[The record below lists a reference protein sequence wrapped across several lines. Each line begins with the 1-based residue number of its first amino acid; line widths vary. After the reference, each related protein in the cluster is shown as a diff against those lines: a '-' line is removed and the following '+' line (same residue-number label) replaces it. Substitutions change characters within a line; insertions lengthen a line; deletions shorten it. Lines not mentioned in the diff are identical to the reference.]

1 MYAAYLVTNSNNPN
15 SWRYPFALGSIA
27 MLIVVYIR
35 GKIKDHYKPEKLK
48 YTKMNTEVIYSAI
61 LIITIG
67 IFLGLMQYTHHAF
80 LTPYLHKV
88 GFSTKDAAAICA
100 ISPII
105 TIMAALFAGFK
116 KNNWSYEA
124 TKIWPAII
132 TIQWIPTFTDAN
144 EQL

>member
-1 MYAAYLVTNSNNPN
+1 
-15 SWRYPFALGSIA
+15 

-80 LTPYLHKV
+80 LTP
-88 GFSTKDAAAICA
+88 
-100 ISPII
+100 
-105 TIMAALFAGFK
+105 TIR
-116 KNNWSYEA
+116 
-124 TKIWPAII
+124 
-132 TIQWIPTFTDAN
+132 
-144 EQL
+144 